1 MSASITGG
9 LESNLI
15 YSEYALEV
23 AGMGQKVIFML
34 VLCFGLSVNAQ
45 TSSPNPPGGSDQSHS
60 KNSKDE
66 ITVRGCVAKSSTDYI
81 LTQADQGN
89 SYQLQGTKKLR
100 FGPYLGQ
107 QVEVTG
113 VESPTLSTSSDY
125 LARGGTATSVTI
137 RVHSIK
143 TVEKRCSGN

>member
-1 MSASITGG
+1 
-9 LESNLI
+9 
-15 YSEYALEV
+15 
-23 AGMGQKVIFML
+23 MGQKVLFML
-34 VLCFGLSVNAQ
+34 VLCFGLSVSAQ
-45 TSSPNPPGGSDQSHS
+45 TSSPNPGGTDQTHS
-60 KNSKDE
+60 KDAKGE
-66 ITVRGCVAKSSTDYI
+66 ITVRGCVAKSNTDYI

-137 RVHSIK
+137 RVQSIK
-143 TVEKRCSGN
+143 TIQKRCSGN

>member
-1 MSASITGG
+1 MAQK
-9 LESNLI
+9 LI
-15 YSEYALEV
+15 LLV
-23 AGMGQKVIFML
+23 
-34 VLCFGLSVNAQ
+34 VLCCSFSANAQ
-45 TSSPNPPGGSDQSHS
+45 TSSPSSPTETNQGQS
-60 KNSKDE
+60 KNAKDE
-66 ITVRGCVAKSSTDYI
+66 VTVRGCVAKSSTDYI
-81 LTQADQGN
+81 LTQADKGN

-107 QVEVTG
+107 EVEVTG

-143 TVEKRCSGN
+143 TVQKRCSGN

>member
-1 MSASITGG
+1 MLQTAIFLWVLSFTLVASA
-9 LESNLI
+9 
-15 YSEYALEV
+15 
-23 AGMGQKVIFML
+23 Q
-34 VLCFGLSVNAQ
+34 
-45 TSSPNPPGGSDQSHS
+45 SSSTNPGGANPSRA
-60 KNSKDE
+60 KDE
-66 ITVRGCVAKSSTDYI
+66 ITVRGCVAKSNTDYI

-107 QVEVTG
+107 EVEVTG
-113 VESPTLSTSSDY
+113 TESPTLSTSSDS

-143 TVEKRCSGN
+143 TIEKRCSGS

>member
-1 MSASITGG
+1 MA
-9 LESNLI
+9 
-15 YSEYALEV
+15 
-23 AGMGQKVIFML
+23 QKAIFLL
-34 VLCFGLSVNAQ
+34 VLCFGLSVCAQ
-45 TSSPNPPGGSDQSHS
+45 TSSPNPPTGNDRSHS
-60 KNSKDE
+60 NNTKDE
-66 ITVRGCVAKSSTDYI
+66 ITVQGCVAKSSTDYI
-81 LTQADQGN
+81 LAQADQGN

-100 FGPYLGQ
+100 FGQYLGQ

-143 TVEKRCSGN
+143 AIQKRCSGN

>member
-1 MSASITGG
+1 MVQTA
-9 LESNLI
+9 
-15 YSEYALEV
+15 
-23 AGMGQKVIFML
+23 IFL
-34 VLCFGLSVNAQ
+34 WVLSLSLSVNAQ
-45 TSSPNPPGGSDQSHS
+45 SSSPNPGGT
-60 KNSKDE
+60 NATRAKDE
-66 ITVRGCVAKSSTDYI
+66 ITVRGCVGKSSTDYI

-107 QVEVTG
+107 EVEVIG
-113 VESPTLSTSSDY
+113 RESPTLSTSSDT

-143 TVEKRCSGN
+143 TIQKRCSGN

>member
-1 MSASITGG
+1 MA
-9 LESNLI
+9 
-15 YSEYALEV
+15 
-23 AGMGQKVIFML
+23 QKVIFLL
-34 VLCFGLSVNAQ
+34 VVCFSLSLNAQ
-45 TSSPNPPGGSDQSHS
+45 TSSPNPPGGTNQSQP
-60 KNSKDE
+60 KKAKGE

-100 FGPYLGQ
+100 FGSYLGHE
-107 QVEVTG
+107 VEVTG

-143 TVEKRCSGN
+143 TIQNRCSGN

>member
-1 MSASITGG
+1 MAASITCG

-23 AGMGQKVIFML
+23 AGMGQKWFFML

-45 TSSPNPPGGSDQSHS
+45 TSSPNPPSGTDQSHA
-60 KNSKDE
+60 KNKDE

-107 QVEVTG
+107 QIEVTG

-143 TVEKRCSGN
+143 TIQKRCSGN

>member
-1 MSASITGG
+1 MVRA
-9 LESNLI
+9 
-15 YSEYALEV
+15 A
-23 AGMGQKVIFML
+23 IFL
-34 VLCFGLSVNAQ
+34 SVLSLTLSVNAQ
-45 TSSPNPPGGSDQSHS
+45 TSNANPPGTNQRQA
-60 KNSKDE
+60 KDE

-81 LTQADQGN
+81 LTQPDQGN

-107 QVEVTG
+107 EVEVTG
-113 VESPTLSTSSDY
+113 IESPTLSTSSDS

-143 TVEKRCSGN
+143 TIQKRCSGN

>member
-1 MSASITGG
+1 MSASISGG

-15 YSEYALEV
+15 YSEHALEV
-23 AGMGQKVIFML
+23 AGMWQKVIFML
-34 VLCFGLSVNAQ
+34 VLCLGLSVNAQ
-45 TSSPNPPGGSDQSHS
+45 TSSPNPPGGTDQSHS
-60 KNSKDE
+60 KDAKDE
-66 ITVRGCVAKSSTDYI
+66 ITVQGCVAKSNTDYI

-107 QVEVTG
+107 QVEITG

-137 RVHSIK
+137 RVNSIK
-143 TVEKRCSGN
+143 TIQKRCSGN

>member
-1 MSASITGG
+1 MPPT
-9 LESNLI
+9 
-15 YSEYALEV
+15 
-23 AGMGQKVIFML
+23 VILLL
-34 VLCFGLSVNAQ
+34 VLSFSLSVSAQ
-45 TSSPNPPGGSDQSHS
+45 TSSPNPPGANQGHA
-60 KNSKDE
+60 KNAKDE

-89 SYQLQGTKKLR
+89 SYQLQGTKNLR

-113 VESPTLSTSSDY
+113 VETPTLSTSSDS
-125 LARGGTATSVTI
+125 LTRSGTATSVTI

-143 TVEKRCSGN
+143 TIEKRCSGN